1 MKNKTVLLLGQPN
14 VGKSVIF
21 CALTGHYMMISNYAG
36 TTVEF
41 TKGKM
46 NINEL
51 TCDLID
57 APGTYSLKA
66 TNEAEVVTVNLL
78 KEEPSAIICVLDALN
93 IDSGLHLLLEALD
106 YNLPTIA
113 VINRLDLSQK
123 RGLEIDHQVLIEELG
138 IPVISTVATSGS
150 GLDLLTQE
158 LYQLLTGTADPCQFY
173 SCGGCAGCSQR
184 HGKQRR
190 RGWAT
195 NQGAAESVCSDQT
208 KRVLELDKWRLA
220 DFLTDRVRRENNPP
234 NHSHRADMLVK
245 PWPGIPIAVAIMGLM
260 FALVIGLGMGI
271 RRFMLLPF
279 FRGLVFPV
287 IINAVTSLVG
297 IEWLR
302 NVLIG
307 EYGFLIKGLEWPFA
321 LVLPYVLSFYLGLSF
336 LEDWGYLPRLGVL
349 LDGLFKKFGLSGSA
363 IIPLLLGY
371 GCGIPA
377 IMASRSLP
385 SRKQRIIV
393 SSIICFT
400 IPCVSQTGAFIALLA
415 ERSIPAMLLLFAFS
429 VITMILIGVFLD
441 SRLEGQ
447 HPFTLMEVPELLIP
461 KPGVLMK
468 KVSMRV
474 KHYIIDGAVPMLLA
488 VMAASLLY
496 ELGIL
501 TMIGELLSPL
511 ISGWL
516 RMPSAAVV
524 PLILGIVR
532 RELTVLPLI
541 EMELTTLQFVTGAV
555 IALLYVPCIAM
566 VAAMAKEFGAKIAAV
581 VFIATTV
588 SALFIGGLIAQIGHW
603 VISVMA

>member
-1 MKNKTVLLLGQPN
+1 MKRKTVLLLGQPN

-21 CALTGHYMMISNYAG
+21 CNLTGHFMMISNYAG

-46 NINEL
+46 KINDL

-66 TNEAEVVTVNLL
+66 TNEAEIVTVNLL
-78 KEEPSAIICVLDALN
+78 KEKPSAIICVLDALN
-93 IDSGLHLLLEALD
+93 IDSSLHLLLEALE
-106 YNLPTIA
+106 YNIPTIA

-123 RGLEIDHQVLIEELG
+123 RGLEIDPHILAQELG
-138 IPVISTVATSGS
+138 IPVIVTVAINGI
-150 GLDLLTQE
+150 GLDLVQQE
-158 LYQLLTGTADPCQFY
+158 LYALVSESNQRCQYFT
-173 SCGGCAGCSQR
+173 CGGCVNCRPIQANMSPKSLGNIQDTGTGEIN
-184 HGKQRR
+184 HQNPGVIK
-190 RGWAT
+190 
-195 NQGAAESVCSDQT
+195 
-208 KRVLELDKWRLA
+208 LDKWRLA
-220 DFLTDRVRRENNPP
+220 DFLAEKIQTDQHDQAINN
-234 NHSHRADMLVK
+234 NEDILVK
-245 PWPGIPIAVAIMGLM
+245 PWPGIPIAIGIMGLM

-271 RRFMLLPF
+271 RRFLLLPF

-287 IINAVTSLVG
+287 IINGVSSLVR

-321 LVLPYVLSFYLGLSF
+321 LVLPYVLSFYIGLSF

-349 LDGLFKKFGLSGSA
+349 LDGLFKKIGLSGSA

-393 SSIICFT
+393 SSIVCFT

-415 ERSIPAMLLLFAFS
+415 ERSISAMLLLFGFS
-429 VITMILIGVFLD
+429 IVTMIVIGVFLD
-441 SRLEGQ
+441 TRLEGQ
-447 HPFTLMEVPELLIP
+447 NPFTLMEVPELLIP
-461 KPGVLMK
+461 QPRVLIK

-474 KHYIIDGAVPMLLA
+474 RHYIIDGAVPMLLA
-488 VMAASLLY
+488 VMAASLLF

-516 RMPSAAVV
+516 RMPDEAVV

-541 EMELTTLQFVTGAV
+541 EMELSTLQFVTGAV

-566 VAAMAKEFGAKIAAV
+566 VAAMAKEFGSKIAAV
-581 VFIATTV
+581 VIIATTL
-588 SALFIGGLIAQIGHW
+588 SALFIGGLIAQIGHL
-603 VISVMA
+603 VMGLMA